1 MNTYFISGLGAD
13 QRIFSKLTLSEE
25 IKIIH
30 IDWIDPHKNES
41 LEAYAERLSQII
53 DTSKPFALIGVSF
66 GGMIAVEMAKLLKPV
81 TTIIISS
88 TMLSGHL
95 PALYRFA
102 GKLRLLNLIPAKLLK
117 ASNKL
122 TQHYYFGTKSNSEKI
137 LLNRIIKDTD
147 PHFLKW
153 AIGSILSWENK
164 IKPERIF
171 HIHGTNDKILYS
183 KKAIPDFVIESGTHF
198 MVYQHARKISGII
211 DELILNNGIT
221 LSFQAFLDRKC

>member
-13 QRIFSKLTLSEE
+13 QRIFSKLKLSEK
-25 IKIIH
+25 INIIH
-30 IDWIDPHKNES
+30 VKWINPNKNET
-41 LEAYAERLSQII
+41 LEAYAERLSRII
-53 DTSKPFALIGVSF
+53 DTSKPFALVGVSF

-81 TTIIISS
+81 AIIMISS
-88 TMLSGHL
+88 STLGNHL

-102 GKLRLLNLIPAKLLK
+102 GKFRLLNLIPAKLLK

-122 TQHYYFGTKSNSEKI
+122 TQHYYFGTKSGSEKI

-147 PHFLKW
+147 PYFLKW

-183 KKAIPDFVIESGTHF
+183 KKAIPDFVIENGTHF
-198 MVYQHARKISGII
+198 MVYQHAREISDII
-211 DELILNNGIT
+211 DQLILNAEPKKIIN
-221 LSFQAFLDRKC
+221 